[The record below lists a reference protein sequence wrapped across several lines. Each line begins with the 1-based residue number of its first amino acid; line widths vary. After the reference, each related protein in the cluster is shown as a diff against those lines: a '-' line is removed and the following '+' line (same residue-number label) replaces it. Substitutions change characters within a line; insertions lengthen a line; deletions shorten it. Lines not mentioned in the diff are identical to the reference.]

1 MLNKYK
7 VTFLLAFNEVVKLKQ
22 DFIVEA
28 RDKEQANDKAL
39 KKIASNNP
47 ESIKDVKKE
56 LIPECEITR
65 IELLERADDERS

>member
-39 KKIASNNP
+39 KK
-47 ESIKDVKKE
+47 
-56 LIPECEITR
+56 
-65 IELLERADDERS
+65 